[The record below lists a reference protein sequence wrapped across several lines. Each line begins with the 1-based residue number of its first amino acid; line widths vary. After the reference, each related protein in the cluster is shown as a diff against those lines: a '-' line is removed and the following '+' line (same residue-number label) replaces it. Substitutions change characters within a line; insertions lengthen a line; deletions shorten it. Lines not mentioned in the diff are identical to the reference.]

1 MFTLYI
7 NLSNKILYL
16 GLTDLNAI
24 LLLYLMILTFRRE
37 TASRMYKRLKQA
49 FFYSFKYIKFIYF
62 NLMIKL
68 WITKI

>member
-1 MFTLYI
+1 
-7 NLSNKILYL
+7 
-16 GLTDLNAI
+16 
-24 LLLYLMILTFRRE
+24 MILTFRRE